1 MDLEKLP
8 APAVLI
14 LASVADGPVH
24 GYAIGKE
31 VERRTGGQVRLGA
44 TTLYRVVR
52 QLLESGYL
60 AEAAAPRDAENTD
73 ERRRY
78 FRITPAGRR
87 ALETEVRRLRSVL
100 QATESAVL
108 PKGSR
113 S

>member
-1 MDLEKLP
+1 MDDKLP
-8 APAVLI
+8 APAALI
-14 LASVADGPVH
+14 LASAADGPIH

-31 VERRTGGQVRLGA
+31 VERRTDGQVTLGA

-52 QLLESGYL
+52 QLLESGCL
-60 AEAAAPRDAENTD
+60 AEVDAPRAAGSDD

-87 ALETEVRRLRSVL
+87 ALEAEVRRLRSVL
-100 QATESAVL
+100 RATEGAVA
-108 PKGSR
+108 PKGTR